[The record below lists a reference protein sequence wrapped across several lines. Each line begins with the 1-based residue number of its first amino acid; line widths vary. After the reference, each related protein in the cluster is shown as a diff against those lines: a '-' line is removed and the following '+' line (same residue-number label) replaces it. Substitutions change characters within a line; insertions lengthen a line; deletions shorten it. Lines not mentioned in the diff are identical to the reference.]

1 MISASKM
8 DEILDQR
15 LQNMENTLNDLIDS
29 TTQYNPSPAD
39 AEKLLQADH
48 DLDSAVTMRKHII
61 LILKS

>member
-1 MISASKM
+1 
-8 DEILDQR
+8 
-15 LQNMENTLNDLIDS
+15 MENTLNDLIDS